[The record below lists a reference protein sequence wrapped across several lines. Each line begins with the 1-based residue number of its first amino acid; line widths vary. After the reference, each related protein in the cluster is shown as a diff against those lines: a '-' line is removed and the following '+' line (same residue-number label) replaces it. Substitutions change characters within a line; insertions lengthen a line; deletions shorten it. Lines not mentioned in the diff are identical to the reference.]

1 MWEVMRQHADF
12 RNAEFRNAEFRPEAS
27 ANLRSRRSTGFQS
40 ANSTSDDNPSPVEV
54 EQTTEAPL
62 VATSEAPSVSSTDS
76 DDSATTEPPQAPFQ
90 APKFEYVFPSRSRYV
105 LVLDRSH
112 LMARKVNIQILFKFL
127 QRISAKNLNISGV
140 YVQMLTKFIQ
150 IDSS

>member
-1 MWEVMRQHADF
+1 VWEVMRQHADF
-12 RNAEFRNAEFRPEAS
+12 RTEFRPEAS
-27 ANLRSRRSTGFQS
+27 ANLRSRRSTGLQS
-40 ANSTSDDNPSPVEV
+40 TNGTSDDNPSPIEV

-62 VATSEAPSVSSTDS
+62 VVTSEAPSVSSTES
-76 DDSATTEPPQAPFQ
+76 DDSATTQPPQAPFQ

-112 LMARKVNIQILFKFL
+112 LMARKVNMQILFKFSE
-127 QRISAKNLNISGV
+127 QISANNLNISGV